1 MSELSIRVS
10 IAGRVYPLTI
20 ERSEEEG
27 VRKAAKYI
35 EEKINE
41 LKNEYAVND
50 VQDYLAM
57 VTLEL
62 ATQLQQPVAQAPDG
76 LDEKVESINQLLQS
90 YLK

>member
-1 MSELSIRVS
+1 MSELSIRVT
-10 IAGRVYPLTI
+10 IAGRIYPLTI
-20 ERSEEEG
+20 DRSEEEG

-62 ATQLQQPVAQAPDG
+62 ATQIQQPVAQVPEE
-76 LDEKVESINQLLQS
+76 LEKKVDSINQSLQS